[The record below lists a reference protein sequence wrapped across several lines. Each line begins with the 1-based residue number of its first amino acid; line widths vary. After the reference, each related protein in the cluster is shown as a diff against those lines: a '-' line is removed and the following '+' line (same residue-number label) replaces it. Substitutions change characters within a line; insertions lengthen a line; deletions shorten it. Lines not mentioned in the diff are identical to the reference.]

1 MHKEKNEFVS
11 WTLIM
16 CVHTHFFLTTQK
28 MHSWKTYKLKS
39 ENWWYKFEIFSPIPW
54 ARFRVHFFLLF
65 LNNESLLSCLLG
77 QWRPVIWGTIYP
89 LSYIF
94 HVLFSLPPPKKY
106 LYCPLWSRRSTYV
119 PYKLDATIIFYPL
132 LLSCHFR
139 KEDLYCRIAVTKGW
153 DFILLA
159 LLSSLF
165 SPLWCEGL
173 LFCHW
178 CGELLSYEIL
188 YQKMR
193 FSLHLFSTA
202 ARLLLV

>member
-1 MHKEKNEFVS
+1 MAASNLRHNLS
-11 WTLIM
+11 TQL
-16 CVHTHFFLTTQK
+16 HFSCPFLTTTTK
-28 MHSWKTYKLKS
+28 
-39 ENWWYKFEIFSPIPW
+39 E
-54 ARFRVHFFLLF
+54 V
-65 LNNESLLSCLLG
+65 C
-77 QWRPVIWGTIYP
+77 
-89 LSYIF
+89 
-94 HVLFSLPPPKKY
+94 

-159 LLSSLF
+159 LPFSLF